1 MPQLNAP
8 TLLTADH
15 QVGGFESG
23 KQSLDDWLQRRALK
37 NQTEGASRT
46 YVVTSNDAGVLA
58 CYALAAGSVIA
69 AEATGTVRRNMPSPI
84 PVVILA
90 RLAVDRSL
98 QGKGFGTALIRDA
111 LLKTVRAADTIGVAG
126 ACSTG
131 AGAGPVGPS
140 VLLADAWSCAAAP
153 LVVGGAAH
161 AIDAVSANW
170 CVAAAG

>member
-15 QVGGFESG
+15 QVGRFDSG

-37 NQTEGASRT
+37 NQIEGASRT

-58 CYALAAGSVIA
+58 CYALAAGSTIA
-69 AEATGTVRRNMPSPI
+69 AEATGAVRRNMPSPI

-98 QGKGFGTALIRDA
+98 QGRGIGTALIRDA
-111 LLKTVRAADTIGVAG
+111 LLKTVRAADTIGVRA
-126 ACSTG
+126 
-131 AGAGPVGPS
+131 
-140 VLLADAWSCAAAP
+140 LLIHALDEDAAAFYDKFGFSRSPADSLVLMMP
-153 LVVGGAAH
+153 LKAVIERLGGR
-161 AIDAVSANW
+161 
-170 CVAAAG
+170 